1 MDPASHDQHAQTAD
15 GPWVNPPAMA
25 IYAADQLS
33 AAIIAIIMKG
43 RLCLW
48 VESDPLSGLGLPP
61 AQFF

>member
-33 AAIIAIIMKG
+33 AAIKMVDG
-43 RLCLW
+43 R
-48 VESDPLSGLGLPP
+48 
-61 AQFF
+61 